1 VRESIL
7 LQAMCSENLV
17 SYPAN
22 RFFSSSIVWPIP
34 TPGFAHFR
42 GLIFCADRRLHDWKI
57 RAISGTVVCVVC
69 ALANGIAGLG
79 SIQCWK
85 TSMQVKRSRYSA
97 VRGIVTT

>member
-1 VRESIL
+1 MYSY
-7 LQAMCSENLV
+7 NLV
-17 SYPAN
+17 SYSAN
-22 RFFSSSIVWPIP
+22 RFSSSFIVWRIP
-34 TPGFAHFR
+34 APGYAHFR
-42 GLIFCADRRLHDWKI
+42 GLFFCADRRLHDWKI
-57 RAISGTVVCVVC
+57 RAISGIVVCVVC